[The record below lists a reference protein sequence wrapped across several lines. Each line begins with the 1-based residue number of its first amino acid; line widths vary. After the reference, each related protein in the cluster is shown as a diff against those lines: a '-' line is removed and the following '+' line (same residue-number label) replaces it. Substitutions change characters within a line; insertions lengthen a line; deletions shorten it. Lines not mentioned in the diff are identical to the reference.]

1 MSIIQGW
8 YRKHRSELPQR
19 LLEDG
24 VSLTVLGKIRI
35 LFHDKAGSAR
45 YRGLRGLF
53 GARNVRACLSPLH
66 AEMEVLIWAMESMK
80 NLRQFRVTSAT
91 DCSQLM
97 KMVSE
102 PEE

>member
-1 MSIIQGW
+1 MRHGTYRIQG
-8 YRKHRSELPQR
+8 LQA
-19 LLEDG
+19 DG
-24 VSLTVLGKIRI
+24 VTQTVLGRIKIY
-35 LFHDKAGSAR
+35 FQGKAGSAR
-45 YRGLRGLF
+45 YRGLRGLL

-80 NLRQFRVTSAT
+80 NLRQFRVTFAT